1 MGTQPAIQSTSS
13 FGGYFIDWN
22 GDTRRV
28 DAPGPTYSCLVGA
41 LNGRIGVQ
49 DSQGCIIHEA
59 DHWASLDDLKTAGI
73 SINLVPEDALPSG
86 QVTSKPLR
94 TAQ

>member
-1 MGTQPAIQSTSS
+1 MGTQPAIQSTSAC
-13 FGGYFIDWN
+13 GGYFIDWN

-28 DAPGPTYSCLVGA
+28 DAPGSSYSCLVGA
-41 LNGRIGVQ
+41 LNGRIEVQ

-59 DHWASLDDLKTAGI
+59 DHWASLDDLQTAVI
-73 SINLVPEDALPSG
+73 YINLIPEDALPSG
-86 QVTSKPLR
+86 QGNSEPLR